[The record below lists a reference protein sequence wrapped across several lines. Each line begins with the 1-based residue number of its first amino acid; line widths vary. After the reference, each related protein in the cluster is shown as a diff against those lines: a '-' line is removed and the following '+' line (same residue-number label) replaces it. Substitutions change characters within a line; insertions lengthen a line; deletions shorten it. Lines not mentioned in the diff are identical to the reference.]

1 MENSVREIASGPMRR
16 TKANVVALANSS
28 VVSSVRYARQPELDA
43 VIAAPRRKWV
53 RVLPNIDDSLI
64 PISDDPDDLAACDA
78 AEAEAEANG
87 WRGIP
92 WEELAAELGLR

>member
-1 MENSVREIASGPMRR
+1 
-16 TKANVVALANSS
+16 
-28 VVSSVRYARQPELDA
+28 
-43 VIAAPRRKWV
+43 
-53 RVLPNIDDSLI
+53 VLPNIDDSLI